1 MVVGLNANLN
11 EYRVGREVQISVV
24 SDDQALIKL
33 IPIKPYAKLE
43 DGRLLIEFGNSASTT
58 GLSPDSKYV
67 FDKVFCI
74 AVNSWESREV
84 LLKLSV
90 IENYGIV
97 KIYSPDSLVSKSPED
112 ASSEIIIPLN
122 ETSCVGFVINT
133 KSVKL
138 GTYTA
143 KIKISA
149 TGG

>member
-67 FDKVFCI
+67 FDKVLRNRKNI
-74 AVNSWESREV
+74 
-84 LLKLSV
+84 LS
-90 IENYGIV
+90 
-97 KIYSPDSLVSKSPED
+97 
-112 ASSEIIIPLN
+112 
-122 ETSCVGFVINT
+122 
-133 KSVKL
+133 
-138 GTYTA
+138 
-143 KIKISA
+143 
-149 TGG
+149 